1 MSRKEHEVPN
11 MKLWNMHTR
20 NHLNTRAGAVLC
32 GGIGGGVVTTA
43 IAALISAAAHLRGE
57 GHERQSV
64 KLEPPVMLLLLLFL
78 AAAARGALPREF
90 LSV

>member
-64 KLEPPVMLLLLLFL
+64 KLEPPVMLLLLFL
-78 AAAARGALPREF
+78 ARGALPREF

>member
-1 MSRKEHEVPN
+1 MYKIWYRGLE
-11 MKLWNMHTR
+11 NMHAR

-32 GGIGGGVVTTA
+32 GGIGGGVVTAA

-64 KLEPPVMLLLLLFL
+64 KLEPPVMLLLLFL
-78 AAAARGALPREF
+78 AAAATRGALPREF